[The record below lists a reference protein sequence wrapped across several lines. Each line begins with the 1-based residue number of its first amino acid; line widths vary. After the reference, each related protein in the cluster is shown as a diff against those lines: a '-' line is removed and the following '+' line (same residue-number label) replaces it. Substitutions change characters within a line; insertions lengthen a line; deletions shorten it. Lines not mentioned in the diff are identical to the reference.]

1 MDNAKYHSR
10 FVEKSRTMNM
20 RKMIFMIKHHIEIP
34 LSLPVKPVLLQKI
47 CEANILKKY
56 VVDEMT
62 LYAGYCPKI
71 ASISLCDT
79 CKPTFKNPTM
89 IISI

>member
-1 MDNAKYHSR
+1 MDNAKYRSR

-20 RKMIFMIKHHIEIP
+20 RKMILSYMMKHHIEIP
-34 LSLPVKPVLLQKI
+34 LSMPVKPVLLQKI

-62 LYAGYCPKI
+62 LDAGYYVLRLPPYHCVILANQLSKTSP
-71 ASISLCDT
+71 
-79 CKPTFKNPTM
+79 
-89 IISI
+89 

>member
-1 MDNAKYHSR
+1 MDNAKYRSR

-20 RKMIFMIKHHIEIP
+20 KKMILSYMMKHHIEIP

-62 LYAGYCPKI
+62 LDAGYSVLRLPPYHCVILANQLSKTSP
-71 ASISLCDT
+71 
-79 CKPTFKNPTM
+79 
-89 IISI
+89 